1 MDVVNVLKGKWWVF
15 VLIFILLYSYSI
27 RTVNTVPDRILSFDP
42 TFQYRYTS
50 YFAEYGHLPAW
61 DELTYYVGRLVEI
74 NTSPPFMYY
83 STSVVY
89 WLIQSLVPNLITL
102 SSYMAAVYGA
112 IIIIPAFLLAREL
125 SNKYGGLLAA
135 ALAGTAPQILTR
147 TFGSSYDTDQLV
159 LFFLLLT
166 LYLGFY
172 ALRKKTVYS
181 YCLALMGFSAFLMT
195 WGFSMY
201 SMFILIGFIMV
212 YFVMNI
218 LIGQLDEKIDFG
230 KRIRD
235 SLSKIK
241 DSILMI
247 VGLIAGLGVFAFI
260 NGENI
265 LYHLASVV
273 GFAQSAEQWIVNI
286 SIAELQPFSIF
297 NIEGWIVSMGRFVTG
312 NNIIDIGI
320 LLAFTMFIALGFF
333 LNFKKRNIVTFSIL
347 LTLLAIG
354 VYTTFRGIRF
364 TEFTSAL
371 FIVLIG
377 AGFGVTVKFVENDM
391 IKKTLFVGLAVFI
404 ALLAMGIGSDMG
416 SQLGPDINSNWDDAW
431 QFLKTQT
438 PELSIVGTWW
448 DPGHMINTLAER
460 RNFADGA
467 HCHNQCL
474 YTINDRIT
482 DLGNIMVTSDE
493 NESLELIR
501 KYQGDSPA
509 VYWIASDDLI
519 GKFRWLQY
527 FGTGCDGTGVYT
539 PDGQNI
545 CPLYIQLAQTSQSTD
560 DSGNMVF
567 LNYNLN
573 DQSRIVIY
581 NAQIPVPM
589 LVQGINIAFFD
600 EFIVYNGTQA
610 VPIKFS
616 PEELEELITA
626 LKPLESQLGARF
638 TNQTIPMTVWMP
650 RHYQYIVIIP
660 PNLRNSVFTKMF
672 MLEGEGL
679 DHFQQVFRN
688 EQVKIYKVI

>member
-1 MDVVNVLKGKWWVF
+1 MDVLSVLKGKWWVF
-15 VLIFILLYSYSI
+15 VLIFIFLYAYSI
-27 RTVNTVPDRILSFDP
+27 RVVNTVPDRILSFDP

-50 YFAEYGHLPAW
+50 YFAEYGHMPAW

-83 STSVVY
+83 ATSVVF
-89 WLIQSLVPNLITL
+89 WLIQSFVPSLLTV

-112 IIIIPAFLLAREL
+112 LIVIPAFLLAREI

-135 ALAGTAPQILTR
+135 VLAGTAPQILTR
-147 TFGSSYDTDQLV
+147 TFGSSYDTDQIV

-181 YCLALMGFSAFLMT
+181 YCLALIGFSAFLMA

-201 SMFILIGFIMV
+201 SMFILIGFVMV
-212 YFVMNI
+212 YFVMSV
-218 LIGQLDEKIDFG
+218 LMGQLDEKIDFG
-230 KRIRD
+230 KRVRD
-235 SLSKIK
+235 SLSKVK
-241 DSILMI
+241 DNVLMI
-247 VGLIAGLGVFAFI
+247 VGLIAGVGVFALI

-265 LYHLASVV
+265 LYHLASVI

-312 NNIIDIGI
+312 INLIDIGI
-320 LLAFTMFIALGFF
+320 LLTFTVFIALGFF
-333 LNFKKRNIVTFSIL
+333 LNFKKRNTFVLSIL
-347 LTLLAIG
+347 LTLLIIG
-354 VYTTFRGIRF
+354 IYTTFRGIRF

-371 FIVLIG
+371 FIILIG
-377 AGFGVTVKFVENDM
+377 AGFGATVKFVEDDM
-391 IKKTLFVGLAVFI
+391 IKKTVFIGLAVFI

-431 QFLKTQT
+431 QFLKTET

-493 NESLELIR
+493 NVSLQLID
-501 KYQGDSPA
+501 KYKGDSPE

-527 FGTGCDGTGVYT
+527 FGTGCDGVS
-539 PDGQNI
+539 DSS
-545 CPLYIQLAQTSQSTD
+545 CPLYIQVSQTSQSTD
-560 DSGNMVF
+560 NSGNVMF
-567 LNYNLN
+567 INYNL
-573 DQSRIVIY
+573 DQQSRIAIY

-589 LVQGINIAFFD
+589 LIQGINIAFFD

-610 VPIKFS
+610 IPIKFS
-616 PEELEELITA
+616 PEELDELITA

-660 PNLRNSVFTKMF
+660 PSLRESVFTKMF

-679 DHFQQVFRN
+679 EHFEQVFRN
-688 EQVKIYKVI
+688 EQVKIYRVV